1 MGVYDRQIALA
12 LRLIT
17 KYGQLCTWSKPVAG
31 VGGAPGMPVANGNPI
46 LVTGVP
52 ILFLAN
58 KTEGLS
64 TMLSMFVGTEVP
76 TGGVKAL
83 MPHTS
88 FVPALVDSVI
98 RGSEELGLL
107 DKNGVEVLNL
117 NGEPILY
124 YLRFTR

>member
-31 VGGAPGMPVANGNPI
+31 VGGSPGMPVANGAPI
-46 LVTGVP
+46 LIENVP
-52 ILFLAN
+52 ILFLSN
-58 KTEGLS
+58 KTEGLAS
-64 TMLSMFVGTEVP
+64 LFTMFAGTEVP
-76 TGGVKAL
+76 TGGVKGL

-88 FVPALVDSVI
+88 FVPALVDSVL
-98 RGSEELGLL
+98 RGSEVLGLI

-124 YLRFTR
+124 YLRFVR